1 MAEQL
6 NLQLPSLAEVGS
18 NAYHRYYNARRRA
31 NILLQ
36 QAEDQAVDI
45 SLLRQPETWEAL
57 PLFVKS
63 LKALIRSARDTERM
77 RKAFLAKKAWAAR
90 PPLKG
95 QGPEAYAKLMGLDYP

>member
-6 NLQLPSLAEVGS
+6 NLQLPSLAEVGG

-36 QAEDQAVDI
+36 QADDQGVDI
-45 SLLRQPETWEAL
+45 SLLRLPYAWGAL

-77 RKAFLAKKAWAAR
+77 RLAFIAKKAAAAAA
-90 PPLKG
+90 G
-95 QGPEAYAKLMGLDYP
+95 VQ